1 MTITAKYAG
10 KCRVCGEAIVV
21 GEKIEWSKSGGAR
34 HTSCAGKSTSAPS
47 RRQQYGKSTS
57 APSRRQ
63 QYGQG
68 FAGPARNHSAD
79 NYDAPMPGCG
89 ECARLGRMCN
99 RCAFDEQ

>member
-47 RRQQYGKSTS
+47 RRQQYG
-57 APSRRQ
+57 Q
-63 QYGQG
+63 
-68 FAGPARNHSAD
+68 
-79 NYDAPMPGCG
+79 GCG
-89 ECARLGRMCN
+89 ECARLGRMCD